1 PDEVVIAEDGD
12 DYGTSLVVQDF
23 KRTSRIVTKHVSHED
38 IGFRKSLILN
48 KAIKEIDADYVI
60 EIDVD
65 IIMHP
70 EFIADHI
77 QAARAGCFVQ
87 GSRTMLTE
95 QRSKE
100 LLRSRQIT
108 GLHPFMS
115 GLYSRFNALRIPLLS
130 NLFFVNPKSSYNV
143 KGCNLAFWKADYVR
157 VNGYYSGFEGWG
169 DRKSTRLNSS

>member
-1 PDEVVIAEDGD
+1 MYRYPNKVALLIATYKWPEALRLVLKSVLYQSRLPDEVVIAEDGD

-60 EIDVD
+60 EIDGD

-87 GSRTMLTE
+87 G
-95 QRSKE
+95 
-100 LLRSRQIT
+100 
-108 GLHPFMS
+108 
-115 GLYSRFNALRIPLLS
+115 
-130 NLFFVNPKSSYNV
+130 
-143 KGCNLAFWKADYVR
+143 
-157 VNGYYSGFEGWG
+157 
-169 DRKSTRLNSS
+169 